1 MSEDDNTI
9 EVKRMEW
16 ENIRYQVD
24 DKTKQIEENVIGKFI
39 QFPLR
44 LAWAITIHKSQG
56 LTFDKAVIDAGQAF
70 TAGQVYVALSRCRTL
85 EGMVLLSK
93 INPFS
98 IENDPLILEHEKQK
112 LLPDKLEQELERS
125 QHTFRNIYFEAP
137 LRF

>member
-1 MSEDDNTI
+1 
-9 EVKRMEW
+9 
-16 ENIRYQVD
+16 
-24 DKTKQIEENVIGKFI
+24 
-39 QFPLR
+39 
-44 LAWAITIHKSQG
+44 
-56 LTFDKAVIDAGQAF
+56 VIDAGQAF

-125 QHTFRNIYFEAP
+125 QHTFRIFILKLLFDFNEKFRPIQPFEKIHG
-137 LRF
+137 